1 MPSLG
6 THASFQRAPEEGMH
20 CKCSPDAAERWLEKL
35 SFPLLE
41 FCGGQKMAL
50 AQREA
55 ETKSVCSKEET
66 NQADGVLCKSAGLH

>member
-1 MPSLG
+1 MLQVQPRCSRGVAGETVLSLAG
-6 THASFQRAPEEGMH
+6 ILGA
-20 CKCSPDAAERWLEKL
+20 K
-35 SFPLLE
+35 
-41 FCGGQKMAL
+41 KMAL

>member
-1 MPSLG
+1 MAVLSLAG
-6 THASFQRAPEEGMH
+6 I
-20 CKCSPDAAERWLEKL
+20 L
-35 SFPLLE
+35 
-41 FCGGQKMAL
+41 GGQKMAL